1 MTVLGFSLYKFI
13 EILTYCFIAIFA
25 SKAIVRRLAIIY
37 SSYSIYHYCDKDEFN
52 ENCSSIR
59 DKKESIVDKVK
70 MVAGSNSLMSLF
82 TIILI
87 ISFHY
92 LTKEINS
99 ISSVIPVSVSV
110 DIIISLAIIATIF
123 NTSLRISAFGV
134 SIRENEDL
142 AGGQQKRVRDKI
154 ISFGFSFWVTLYFL
168 IVIGL
173 GIAIITGDPSL
184 QLPSFGDKI
193 IHIVGM
199 FTLAIIIVPLA
210 GALISELSLLYLFS
224 IPDKCKKC
232 KRM

>member
-1 MTVLGFSLYKFI
+1 MTPFGISPYEFI
-13 EILTYCFIAIFA
+13 EILVYCFITVFA

-37 SSYSIYHYCDKDEFN
+37 SSYSIYHYCDEDEFN
-52 ENCSSIR
+52 EHCSSMQ
-59 DKKESIVDKVK
+59 DKKESVVDKIK

-92 LTKEINS
+92 LTKQINS

-110 DIIISLAIIATIF
+110 DMIISLAIMATIF

-142 AGGQQKRVRDKI
+142 SKEQQERVRDKI

-168 IVIGL
+168 IIIGL
-173 GIAIITGDPSL
+173 GIAIITGNPSL
-184 QLPSFGDKI
+184 QLPSFEDKL

-199 FTLAIIIVPLA
+199 FTTALIIVPLT
-210 GALISELSLLYLFS
+210 GAIVSEISLLYFFS
-224 IPDKCKKC
+224 IPDECKKC
-232 KRM
+232 KRI